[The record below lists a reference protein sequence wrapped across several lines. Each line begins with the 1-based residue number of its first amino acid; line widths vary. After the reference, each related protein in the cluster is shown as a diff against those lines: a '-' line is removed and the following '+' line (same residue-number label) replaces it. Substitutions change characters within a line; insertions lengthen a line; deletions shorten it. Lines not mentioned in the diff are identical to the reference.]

1 MPSPQFQ
8 ELYETLKAAPDRS
21 RMSLEQLREAAET
34 KGRDNPPPPDV
45 ACQAVDAGGVAAEW
59 VSAPDAAAEKVLL
72 YFHGGGYYRGS
83 LNTVREMTS
92 RMSRA
97 SGLTVLNVDYRLAP
111 EHPFPAAMDDAVAAY
126 GWLLESG
133 VAPERI
139 ALGGDSAGGGL
150 AVGLLVAMRDE
161 GRPLPSAAVC
171 LCPWVDLTQGGESY
185 VTRAEADPAI
195 TKPYLD
201 HAAELYLDG
210 AAAETALASPL
221 FADLRGLPPLLIQVG
236 TSEVLL
242 DDARRL
248 AEKARAAGVE
258 AELEVWEDMVHLWQ
272 NNGPAMP
279 ESREA
284 VEKIGA
290 FLRKAV
296 A

>member
-21 RMSLEQLREAAET
+21 EMSVEQLREAVET
-34 KGRDNPPPPDV
+34 KARANPPPPDV
-45 ACQAVDAGGVAAEW
+45 ACQAVDAGGAAAEW
-59 VSAPDAAAEKVLL
+59 VSAPDSAAEKVLL

-92 RMSRA
+92 RMSRT

-126 GWLLESG
+126 GWLLDSG

-150 AVGLLVAMRDE
+150 AVGLMVAMRDE
-161 GRPLPSAAVC
+161 GRPLPAAAVC
-171 LCPWVDLTQGGESY
+171 LSPWVDLSQGGESY

-195 TKPYLD
+195 NKPYLD
-201 HAAELYLDG
+201 HAAELYLNG
-210 AAAETALASPL
+210 ADAETPLASPL
-221 FADLRGLPPLLIQVG
+221 FADLQGLPPLLIQVG

-272 NNGPAMP
+272 NNGPGMP

-290 FLRKAV
+290 FLRKVV